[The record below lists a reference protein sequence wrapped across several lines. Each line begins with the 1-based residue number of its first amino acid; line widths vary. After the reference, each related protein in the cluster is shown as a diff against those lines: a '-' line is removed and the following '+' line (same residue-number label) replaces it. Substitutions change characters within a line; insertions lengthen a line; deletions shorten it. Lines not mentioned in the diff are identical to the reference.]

1 MAITKID
8 IKNHPILLRYPDW
21 ATKVISSVNKPPFPP
36 NYYPE
41 TIEMFDQHGLLAG
54 TVYGRVYETTRTQ
67 TQPTDF
73 IAWFWDGQLA
83 VFVVSETKELL
94 VNRLSLVQKVGLN

>member
-1 MAITKID
+1 MVSTAVDVKT
-8 IKNHPILLRYPDW
+8 HPILSRYPDW
-21 ATKVISSVNKPPFPP
+21 ATKVISSLDKPPFSP

-54 TVYGRVYETTRTQ
+54 IAFGQVYETTRTPD
-67 TQPTDF
+67 QPTDF

-83 VFVVSETKELL
+83 VFVVSETKQVL